1 MLFQGLLMLELLT
14 ISSMIPVWIQQVIA
28 SYEQDQKYLDIITKK
43 RKKSISTPQLLG
55 VDYITPQPMKR
66 SISPLHFS
74 KPVKLPPKAVLKNYS
89 KSQKN
94 HKMKNSIVLD
104 SK

>member
-1 MLFQGLLMLELLT
+1 MLFQGLIMLELLT

-66 SISPLHFS
+66 SISSPELS
-74 KPVKLPPKAVLKNYS
+74 KTGQIIP
-89 KSQKN
+89 
-94 HKMKNSIVLD
+94 
-104 SK
+104 

>member
-1 MLFQGLLMLELLT
+1 MLFQGLIMLELLT

-55 VDYITPQPMKR
+55 VDYITPQPMKQ
-66 SISPLHFS
+66 SISSPELS
-74 KPVKLPPKAVLKNYS
+74 KTGQIIP
-89 KSQKN
+89 
-94 HKMKNSIVLD
+94 
-104 SK
+104 

>member
-1 MLFQGLLMLELLT
+1 MLFQGLIMLELFT

-43 RKKSISTPQLLG
+43 QKKSISTPQLLG

-66 SISPLHFS
+66 SISSPELS
-74 KPVKLPPKAVLKNYS
+74 KTGQIIP
-89 KSQKN
+89 
-94 HKMKNSIVLD
+94 
-104 SK
+104 

>member
-43 RKKSISTPQLLG
+43 QKKSISTPQFLG

-66 SISPLHFS
+66 YISSPELS
-74 KPVKLPPKAVLKNYS
+74 KTGQIIP
-89 KSQKN
+89 
-94 HKMKNSIVLD
+94 
-104 SK
+104 